1 MRPRPVLDS
10 PVARCQLGGVWSP
23 WPCTR
28 PQHRWARSWTS
39 IACRSPLDNA
49 PGAPPRRFGG
59 FLRICIVPATLRYT
73 PVCYHGS
80 PWCARGSLA
89 CSRGRSLPG
98 MAPRGGV
105 GGAVTHA
112 PVAAREVV
120 AVARAALVDHG
131 AAGRTVDTQAGGHGQ
146 RCWRMRMVLAR
157 TWTRSSPGA
166 SGRREAWIPPTVV
179 YGRRWA
185 HLGWAR
191 GLGRGGC
198 SSASRRQP
206 RAGRAHARAPPP
218 SRRPAAALWTRPTST
233 RMVVALWRGEGAGPL
248 VLRRVPPSR
257 PPAVRCAWLWLPT
270 ASPINTARTVDR
282 AVNTETKA
290 RGGDWAIPRGW
301 GVPAPTGASRG
312 MAGVEYHT
320 RGAQLYAWAVGGA
333 AMAAVLP
340 HRARAPR
347 SGQPM
352 APEARGRGQRVGH
365 AQAWRPPPWPW
376 GRDTRRTALDPR
388 PCQELHA
395 GRLDRRVRQGGKRLA
410 AHPAARRSTGGG
422 SAARGRT
429 TGGRYRPPD
438 GAAPRRASGRQYP
451 AAAGGAAPRRETA
464 HGPRVVHR
472 LRRCDPC
479 GCGRT

>member
-1 MRPRPVLDS
+1 MPVLDS

-28 PQHRWARSWTS
+28 PQHRWARTWTS

-120 AVARAALVDHG
+120 AVARAALVDYG

-320 RGAQLYAWAVGGA
+320 RGAPLYAWAVGGA

-340 HRARAPR
+340 HRARAPKVR
-347 SGQPM
+347 PAHRPRGAREGPAGGARPGVAATTVAVGTRHTPHRAGPASVPG
-352 APEARGRGQRVGH
+352 APRRAP
-365 AQAWRPPPWPW
+365 RPPRTS
-376 GRDTRRTALDPR
+376 GREAPRCTPRRA
-388 PCQELHA
+388 A
-395 GRLDRRVRQGGKRLA
+395 VDRRWQRCERQDD
-410 AHPAARRSTGGG
+410 
-422 SAARGRT
+422 GRALQAS
-429 TGGRYRPPD
+429 GWR
-438 GAAPRRASGRQYP
+438 GAAPRVGPPISCCGWGR
-451 AAAGGAAPRRETA
+451 GAAPRDGARPA
-464 HGPRVVHR
+464 GGAPPAAV
-472 LRRCDPC
+472 
-479 GCGRT
+479 